1 MGQLRIIIKL
11 LLLSMMVVSCT
22 ERIDIKLD
30 ENYTRLV
37 VDGSISTETMAHK
50 VVLSM
55 TSDYFYNMPPEMV
68 TGASVTITDGVF
80 IQVLTEGLP
89 GVYSTDPTY
98 FGEVGHTYTLNI
110 ILADPIGGYTD
121 YTASSTLM
129 PVASVD
135 SIGLELHDEWA
146 QYIYWEVKC
155 YLQDP
160 PTTDYY
166 RCKISKNSQMIT
178 DTLIEWY
185 VTDDKYFNGYYID
198 GAAIGYLE
206 QSYADEFL
214 AAGDTITAEI
224 NGIEKEYATFIW
236 DAQVELWG
244 SNPLFSG
251 PRANIKG
258 NISNG
263 AIGYFAAYSITRA
276 TVIAPE
282 YK

>member
-11 LLLSMMVVSCT
+11 LLLSMIVVSCT
-22 ERIDIKLD
+22 ERIDINLD
-30 ENYTRLV
+30 KNYIRLV
-37 VDGSISTETMAHK
+37 VDGSVSTDTMAHK

-55 TSDYFYNMPPEMV
+55 TSDYFYNKPPEMV
-68 TGASVTITDGVF
+68 TGASVTITDGAF
-80 IQVLTEGLP
+80 IKVLTEGFP
-89 GVYSTDPTY
+89 GVYSTDSAY
-98 FGEVGHTYTLNI
+98 FGEAGHTYILNI
-110 ILADPIGGYTD
+110 VLADPIGGYTD

-129 PVASVD
+129 PVASLD
-135 SIGLELHDEWA
+135 SIGLEYHDEWED
-146 QYIYWEVKC
+146 YTYWYVNG

-166 RCKISKNSQMIT
+166 RCLILKNSQMIT

-185 VTDDKYFNGYYID
+185 VTDDKYFNGNYIS
-198 GAAIGYLE
+198 GGAIGYLE
-206 QSYADEFL
+206 QYYAGEVIV
-214 AAGDTITAEI
+214 AGDTVTAEI

-236 DAQVELWG
+236 DAQAEIWG

-263 AIGYFAAYSITRA
+263 AIGFFAAYSISRA
-276 TVIAPE
+276 SVIVPE
-282 YK
+282 LK

>member
-11 LLLSMMVVSCT
+11 LLLSMMVFSCT
-22 ERIDIKLD
+22 ERIDVRLD

-37 VDGSISTETMAHK
+37 VDGSVSTDTMAHK

-55 TSDYFYNMPPEMV
+55 TSDYFYNKPPEMV
-68 TGASVTITDGVF
+68 TGASVTIADGGL
-80 IQVLTEGLP
+80 IQVLIEGLP
-89 GVYSTDPTY
+89 GVYSTDPTF
-98 FGEVGHTYTLNI
+98 FGEAGHSYTLNI
-110 ILADPIGGYTD
+110 VLTDPIGGYTD
-121 YTASSTLM
+121 YTARSTLM
-129 PVASVD
+129 PVASLD
-135 SIGLELHDEWA
+135 SIGLEYHDEWED
-146 QYIYWEVKC
+146 YTFWYVNG

-166 RCKISKNSQMIT
+166 RCLILKNSQMIT
-178 DTLIEWY
+178 DTLFEWY
-185 VTDDKYFNGYYID
+185 VTDDKYFNGNYLS

-206 QSYADEFL
+206 QYYADEVL
-214 AAGDTITAEI
+214 AAGDTVTAEI

-236 DAQVELWG
+236 DAQTELWG

-276 TVIAPE
+276 SVIAPE

>member
-22 ERIDIKLD
+22 ERIDVKLD
-30 ENYTRLV
+30 GNYTRLV
-37 VDGSISTETMAHK
+37 VDGSVSTDTMAHK

-55 TSDYFYNMPPEMV
+55 TSDYFYNKPPEMV
-68 TGASVTITDGVF
+68 TGASVTVTDGAL

-89 GVYSTDPTY
+89 GVYSTDPAF
-98 FGEVGHTYTLNI
+98 FGVAGHTYNLNI
-110 ILADPIGGYTD
+110 VLSDPIGGYAD
-121 YTASSTLM
+121 YTASSTLK
-129 PVASVD
+129 PVASLD
-135 SIGLELHDEWA
+135 SIGLEYHDEWEA
-146 QYIYWEVKC
+146 YTYWYVNG

-160 PTTDYY
+160 LTTDYY
-166 RCKISKNSQMIT
+166 RCLISKNSQLIT

-185 VTDDKYFNGYYID
+185 VTDDKFFNGNYLS
-198 GAAIGYLE
+198 GAVIGYLE
-206 QSYADEFL
+206 QYYADEFI
-214 AAGDTITAEI
+214 AAGDTVTAEI
-224 NGIEKEYATFIW
+224 NGIENEYATFIW
-236 DAQVELWG
+236 DAQAELWG

-263 AIGYFAAYSITRA
+263 AIGFFAAYSITRA
-276 TVIAPE
+276 SVIVPE